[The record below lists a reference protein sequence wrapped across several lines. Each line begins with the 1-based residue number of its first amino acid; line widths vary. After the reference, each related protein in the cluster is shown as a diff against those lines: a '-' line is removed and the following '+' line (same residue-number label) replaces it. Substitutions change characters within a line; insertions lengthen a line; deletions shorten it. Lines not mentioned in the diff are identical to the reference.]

1 MVLQNPLYL
10 TIIIYLILVGAI
22 LYTKPNFLYMEN
34 SKKLKI
40 FGTGSKSQKTIFPL
54 WLIFLISLV
63 LVYSVLCVFMKY

>member
-10 TIIIYLILVGAI
+10 TIIIYLILVGVI

-34 SKKLKI
+34 SKKLKV
-40 FGTGSKSQKTIFPL
+40 FGTGSKNKKTIFPL

-63 LVYSVLCVFMKY
+63 LVYSVLCVLLKQ

>member
-10 TIIIYLILVGAI
+10 TILIYLILVGGI
-22 LYTKPNFLYMEN
+22 LYTKPKFLYMDN

-63 LVYSVLCVFMKY
+63 LVYSVLCVLMKY

>member
-1 MVLQNPLYL
+1 MILQNPLYL
-10 TIIIYLILVGAI
+10 TILIYLILVGTI

-54 WLIFLISLV
+54 WLIFLIRLV
-63 LVYSVLCVFMKY
+63 LAYSVLCVFMTY